1 MEPATFAH
9 GRPPAHVQLADGS
22 DAPVTVNGLG
32 GGQTEQVLADFLWPQ
47 EKRLFFGTLNFKNYF
62 WIFAVFVGFFELI
75 NIFILDFLIIYFGIF
90 KMSLQFLPFWT
101 FFCEICGFMGN
112 SSLSPTRHQR
122 AVRRPRWPCTA
133 RWARVRPF
141 RGRLAPCTGFGFA
154 PPGKRRC
161 SGLVEIISLTFYLK
175 SLVYSICF
183 GRINLF

>member
-1 MEPATFAH
+1 LERAGLEPATFAH

-90 KMSLQFLPFWT
+90 TNVSTIFAFLD
-101 FFCEICGFMGN
+101 FFFVKFVVLWETRLSHPPVIKGRCGDLGG
-112 SSLSPTRHQR
+112 
-122 AVRRPRWPCTA
+122 
-133 RWARVRPF
+133 RVQL
-141 RGRLAPCTGFGFA
+141 G
-154 PPGKRRC
+154 
-161 SGLVEIISLTFYLK
+161 GLE
-175 SLVYSICF
+175 
-183 GRINLF
+183 